1 MKQKQKLHMI
11 GNAHLDPV
19 GCGSG
24 RKVSGDK
31 GDFPFGARPDERV

>member
-19 GCGSG
+19 AVAVAG
-24 RKVSGDK
+24 RFSGDK